1 MTRRDPRP
9 AQNRVPGHPPRSR
22 SAVLLSLLLLS
33 CQERSAAIR
42 DDTGN
47 PIRATPRRVVSLA
60 PNLTQMI
67 AAAGALDRIVGTDNF
82 SNEPPSVKA
91 LPKVGDMQ
99 PNAELIGQLRPDL
112 VLTVASTTHPALG
125 RSLETLGIPLFVAR
139 VDRLDDVPRVIRTLG
154 RIFDTSSV
162 AERNAKNFENEIDAL
177 RRSRAQR
184 PRVLFALFLDPLY
197 VAGRNTFIDDLLHLT
212 GASNAVATDGWPQYS
227 LEAVAA
233 DPPDI
238 IIVAS
243 KTRTREQL
251 ERFFRET
258 PPWSDLPVVKR
269 GFWYVVE
276 EDRFARAGPVIPVA
290 AAELAEILD
299 QWEQKQ

>member
-1 MTRRDPRP
+1 MFVPR
-9 AQNRVPGHPPRSR
+9 ARFRFV
-22 SAVLLSLLLLS
+22 VLLSLVVFS
-33 CQERSAAIR
+33 CHERSTAIL
-42 DDTGN
+42 DDTGA
-47 PIRATPRRVVSLA
+47 PIVATPRRVVSLA

-82 SNEPPSVKA
+82 SNDPPSVRR

-99 PNAELIGQLRPDL
+99 PNVELIGQLRPDL
-112 VLTVASTTHPALG
+112 VLTVATTTHPALG
-125 RSLETLGIPLFVAR
+125 RSLGTLGIPLFVAK

-154 RIFDTSSV
+154 RIFDTAAVADRGADHLVSQLDSV
-162 AERNAKNFENEIDAL
+162 
-177 RRSRAQR
+177 RRSRARR
-184 PRVLFALFLDPLY
+184 PRVLFAVFLDPLY
-197 VAGRNTFIDDLLHLT
+197 VAGRNTFIDDLFELT
-212 GASNAVATDGWPQYS
+212 GAANAVAADGWPQYS

-243 KTRTREQL
+243 KARSREQL
-251 ERFFRET
+251 QRFFLET
-258 PPWSDLPVVKR
+258 PPWSDLRVVKQ
-269 GFWYVVE
+269 GFWYVVD
-276 EDRFARAGPVIPVA
+276 EDRFARAGPGIPEA